1 MDKRKSK
8 ILVVIDGSYWLYV
21 TLFSAISDFQRRYPA
36 EASVWIKDAEL
47 VDQKNLP
54 DLTLCETF
62 KKVLKKTVMKKCEAI
77 DWMLK
82 DNFQDEI
89 DTADGIDFVFAQDD
103 KVSNSFRKK
112 LFPEYKATRRL
123 KKKSYDTYKVQR
135 YIVEVLFKDL
145 KIEEKYSYHLIKV
158 SNAEG
163 DDVIATI
170 FREFGKEYM
179 LNVLFASDRDFVQ
192 LDNVVQLTMQG
203 KLVEC
208 KLADEEV
215 SHKDYLLGKIILGD
229 GSDNI
234 AKVFPKVG
242 EKRALALLH
251 DKAALRK
258 RLKESQSATDQYEL
272 NKKLISFDEIPNDL
286 AATIRDAAV
295 KSLYKEEAM
304 NDDVDFKDFMML

>member
-234 AKVFPKVG
+234 MKVFPKIG
-242 EKRALALLH
+242 CKRVIPLLRDKEAL
-251 DKAALRK
+251 KAK
-258 RLKESQSATDQYEL
+258 LKESQDAIKQFNL
-272 NKKLISFDEIPNDL
+272 NKKLISFDEIPEDL
-286 AATIRDAAV
+286 SKKIREEIST
-295 KSLYKEEAM
+295 SLYREEEL
-304 NDDVDFKDFMML
+304 NSQIDFKTFMMM